1 MSGYLLGLDVGSSS
15 VKASLLSVAEGRRI
29 DAATC
34 PKHEMRI
41 NAPRSG
47 WAEQEPE
54 MWWRYV
60 GEAIEELRLRHKK
73 EMDAVKAVG
82 ISYQMHG
89 LVPVDKS
96 GEVLRPS
103 IIWCDSRAVSYGN
116 AAFEAMGPKKVLS
129 TLLNSPGNFTAAKL
143 AWVKENEPEI
153 YNRIWKVMLPGD
165 YIAYRLTG
173 EVRTTYSGLSE
184 GIFWDFTENKVSREL
199 LDHFG
204 FDPALLPEAHE
215 SFTPLGTIQTRIAS
229 EIGLPAGTPVSYRAG
244 DQPNNAFS
252 LRVLEP
258 GELAATAGTSGVVY
272 GIVDKAVY
280 EEKSR
285 VNTFVHV
292 NHRSGGSKENRFG
305 VLLNLNGTGILNKW
319 TKQVAADPLDG
330 EPIDYDAVNQLAS
343 EAPIGSKG
351 LVFLPFGNGAERILE
366 NADVNASLHNL
377 NFNIHERAELFR
389 AAQEGIVF
397 ALNFGIEI
405 MRDMGL
411 SVQTVRAGDANMFL
425 SPIFREAFATTTGAT
440 VELYSTDGSEGA
452 ARGAG
457 VGAGIYKEF
466 DEAYRG
472 LELKERIEP
481 EQSKRDAYREAYER
495 WESVLKERV
504 LR

>member
-1 MSGYLLGLDVGSSS
+1 
-15 VKASLLSVAEGRRI
+15 
-29 DAATC
+29 
-34 PKHEMRI
+34 
-41 NAPRSG
+41 
-47 WAEQEPE
+47 
-54 MWWRYV
+54 
-60 GEAIEELRLRHKK
+60 
-73 EMDAVKAVG
+73 
-82 ISYQMHG
+82 
-89 LVPVDKS
+89 
-96 GEVLRPS
+96 
-103 IIWCDSRAVSYGN
+103 
-116 AAFEAMGPKKVLS
+116 
-129 TLLNSPGNFTAAKL
+129 
-143 AWVKENEPEI
+143 
-153 YNRIWKVMLPGD
+153 
-165 YIAYRLTG
+165 
-173 EVRTTYSGLSE
+173 
-184 GIFWDFTENKVSREL
+184 
-199 LDHFG
+199 
-204 FDPALLPEAHE
+204 
-215 SFTPLGTIQTRIAS
+215 
-229 EIGLPAGTPVSYRAG
+229 
-244 DQPNNAFS
+244 
-252 LRVLEP
+252 VLEP